1 MGRGKI
7 VIQRIDDS
15 TSRQVTFSKRRK
27 GLIKKAKELAILCDA
42 EVGLIIFSSTGK
54 LYDFASSSMKSVIDR
69 YNKSKIEQQ
78 QILNPASEVKF
89 WQREAAVLRQ
99 ELHALQENHSRQIMG
114 EQLNGLSVNELN
126 NLENQLEISL
136 RGIRMKKEQMM
147 THEIQE
153 LSQKRNLIH
162 QENLELSRKVER
174 IHQENVELYK
184 KAYTAN
190 TNGFI
195 HRELAVADDESHTQI
210 RLQLSQPDHSDY
222 ETPPRASQ

>member
-54 LYDFASSSMKSVIDR
+54 LYDFSSSSMKSVIDR

-78 QILNPASEVKF
+78 QLLNPASEVKF

-99 ELHALQENHSRQIMG
+99 ELHALQETHRQIMG

-136 RGIRMKKEQMM
+136 RGVRMKKEQML

-162 QENLELSRKVER
+162 QENVELSRKVQR
-174 IHQENVELYK
+174 INQENVELYK
-184 KAYTAN
+184 KAYT
-190 TNGFI
+190 TNGFA
-195 HRELAVADDESHTQI
+195 HRELVVADDESHTQI

-222 ETPPRASQ
+222 ETPPRGSE